1 MNILFR
7 KNFQA
12 EGSSKERSYSS
23 GLGRRTTSGNTN
35 ALGTVRRTRES
46 RCSMMIDSDHTC
58 PFRTHILL
66 GHANFPQEFEDFVG
80 PPLLAQP
87 KPTSAVPLIRW
98 IRRKQSTGKAETIVT
113 NTPQF
118 ANGTGTS
125 ASATCSS
132 VNNNPIDKNC
142 RGRHGSYSTLNNPTG
157 TNGHST
163 LHVRKV
169 DSASIANLDKD
180 CFIIPIAYL
189 DRFLPDGVNLPR
201 SPSPSKT
208 NALNMVE
215 IDDPKTCLMFHM
227 MTTLEPIDPVLESPL
242 SDPMARQTAA
252 ACSLLTEIA
261 ATKVAS
267 EGMLL
272 ANLEKDAVF
281 PFITY
286 YVLNKSSVSN
296 PREVAVNVRNT
307 TLKKFDPRAI
317 KHTTDHTFDL
327 FTEVANIVCPPM
339 SQSKRPRSTHTAYI
353 ISVYK
358 VFDGDDSEKFE
369 KHWLYW
375 TGARMIY
382 NYLPKSAGL
391 RRITLHKSQSNGDK
405 QYVLMCECA
414 NLLQD
419 FTSVAKLLPALKA
432 RLCGCTG
439 VYRSIFII

>member
-7 KNFQA
+7 KNFQT
-12 EGSSKERSYSS
+12 EGTSKERSYTS
-23 GLGRRTTSGNTN
+23 GLGRRTTSGNTG

-46 RCSMMIDSDHTC
+46 RCSAMADPDHTC

-80 PPLLAQP
+80 PPLLTAP
-87 KPTSAVPLIRW
+87 KQTSAVPLIRW
-98 IRRKQSTGKAETIVT
+98 IRRKQSTGKADTIS
-113 NTPQF
+113 NTPSF
-118 ANGTGTS
+118 SNGTNS
-125 ASATCSS
+125 FINVANS
-132 VNNNPIDKNC
+132 NNTTNDKGC
-142 RGRHGSYSTLNNPTG
+142 RGRHGSYSKPNTPTG
-157 TNGHST
+157 TSPQMP

-169 DSASIANLDKD
+169 DSASISNLDKD

-189 DRFLPDGVNLPR
+189 DRFLPDGVNLPI
-201 SPSPSKT
+201 SPSINKPNS
-208 NALNMVE
+208 LNMVE
-215 IDDPKTCLMFHM
+215 VDDPKTCLMFHM
-227 MTTLEPIDPVLESPL
+227 MTILEPIDPILESPL

-252 ACSLLTEIA
+252 ACSLLNEIA
-261 ATKVAS
+261 GTKVAS

-327 FTEVANIVCPPM
+327 FTEVANIVCPPI
-339 SQSKRPRSTHTAYI
+339 SQTKRPRGSHTAYI

-382 NYLPKSAGL
+382 NYLPKSTGL

-405 QYVLMCECA
+405 QYVLMCECS

-419 FTSVAKLLPALKA
+419 FTSIAKLLPALKA

>member
-1 MNILFR
+1 
-7 KNFQA
+7 
-12 EGSSKERSYSS
+12 
-23 GLGRRTTSGNTN
+23 
-35 ALGTVRRTRES
+35 
-46 RCSMMIDSDHTC
+46 MMIDTDHTC

-98 IRRKQSTGKAETIVT
+98 IRRKQSTGKADTVT

-118 ANGTGTS
+118 ANGTGGSS
-125 ASATCSS
+125 ANATGH
-132 VNNNPIDKNC
+132 VNNNPVDKNC
-142 RGRHGSYSTLNNPTG
+142 RGRHGSYSTPNTPTG
-157 TNGHST
+157 TNGYNT

-189 DRFLPDGVNLPR
+189 DRFLPNGVNLPTA
-201 SPSPSKT
+201 PSPNKT

-215 IDDPKTCLMFHM
+215 VDDPKTCLMFHM

-307 TLKKFDPRAI
+307 TLKKFDPRSI

-327 FTEVANIVCPPM
+327 FTEVANIICPPM
-339 SQSKRPRSTHTAYI
+339 SQSKRPRGTHTAYMI
-353 ISVYK
+353 TVYK

-405 QYVLMCECA
+405 QYILMCECA

>member
-23 GLGRRTTSGNTN
+23 GLGRRTPSGNTN

-46 RCSMMIDSDHTC
+46 
-58 PFRTHILL
+58 RTHILL

-80 PPLLAQP
+80 PPLLAPP

-98 IRRKQSTGKAETIVT
+98 IRRKQSTGKMDTVI

-125 ASATCSS
+125 ANTPGS
-132 VNNNPIDKNC
+132 VNNNPLDKNC
-142 RGRHGSYSTLNNPTG
+142 RGRHGSYTTSNAPNIA
-157 TNGHST
+157 NGA

-169 DSASIANLDKD
+169 DSVSIANLDKD

-189 DRFLPDGVNLPR
+189 DRFLPDGVNLPTI
-201 SPSPSKT
+201 PSSTSKT
-208 NALNMVE
+208 NNALNMVE

-261 ATKVAS
+261 STKVAS

-307 TLKKFDPRAI
+307 TLKKFDPRVI

-339 SQSKRPRSTHTAYI
+339 SQSKRPRGMHTAYI

-405 QYVLMCECA
+405 QYILMCECA

-419 FTSVAKLLPALKA
+419 FTSVARLLPALKA